1 MTRATFLVNVR
12 DLFSEF
18 FTDERGARTIEYG
31 LLAVGIMVAFI
42 ATAAALGGG
51 LDAPADETAYRPQ
64 YSMSLTAGPSHINFR
79 STSLR
84 QNRDSVGVG
93 R

>member
-1 MTRATFLVNVR
+1 MTKATFLINVR
-12 DLFSEF
+12 DLFSGF

-31 LLAVGIMVAFI
+31 LLAVGIMVAFV

-51 LDAPADETAYRPQ
+51 LDADADETASGPQ
-64 YSMSLTAGPSHINFR
+64 YTMSITAAPSHINFR

-84 QNRDSVGVG
+84 QNHDSVGVG